1 MADPRPAIEILR
13 RLVALDTTSAKSNLP
28 LIQEVADY
36 LDRFRIKVRLSGEDT
51 SVKANLFA
59 TIGPEEPGGIV
70 LSGHSDVVPVA
81 GQPWTTDPFRLAER
95 DGRLY
100 GRGTTDMKG
109 FIACT
114 LALVPELAA
123 ARLEQPVHLA
133 FSYDEEVGCVG
144 VRSLISL
151 IGSELPRPKLAIIGE
166 PTEMKVVN
174 AHKGISSQT
183 TTVTGRDGHSSRP
196 QAGVNAV
203 AYAAE
208 IIGFL
213 NRLAEEYGSRSEAD
227 PRFDPPGTT
236 FNVGIISGGTA
247 VNIIA
252 RECRFRWE
260 FRPAPGIDPG
270 EILDRLGAFV
280 AAAILPR
287 MRAVD
292 RRADV
297 VTTVDAAAP
306 PLVPIDGSPA
316 EELALQLSGTNACH
330 AVSYVCEAG
339 LFARAGV
346 PAVVC
351 GPGSIAQA
359 HQPDEYVAISQLE
372 ACSAFL
378 RRLVPRVT
386 TRPAAQAAPTG

>member
-1 MADPRPAIEILR
+1 MADPKAAIEILR
-13 RLVALDTTSAKSNLP
+13 RLVALDTTSARSNLP
-28 LIQEVADY
+28 LIEDVANY
-36 LDRFRIKVRLSGEDT
+36 LDGFGITVRLSGADT

-70 LSGHSDVVPVA
+70 LSGHSDVVPVD
-81 GQPWTTDPFRLAER
+81 GQPWTSDPFYLDER
-95 DGRLY
+95 DGRLF
-100 GRGTTDMKG
+100 GRGASDMKG
-109 FIACT
+109 FIACA
-114 LALVPELAA
+114 LALVPELASR
-123 ARLEQPVHLA
+123 RLKQPVHFA

-144 VRSLISL
+144 VRSLIGL
-151 IGSELPRPKLAIIGE
+151 IGRELPRPRLAIIGE
-166 PTEMKVVN
+166 PTEMRVVN

-213 NRLAEEYGSRSEAD
+213 NRLAEEYAGRPD
-227 PRFDPPGTT
+227 RDMRFDPPGTT
-236 FNVGIISGGTA
+236 FNVGMIMGGTA

-260 FRPAPGIDPG
+260 FRPTPGVDPR
-270 EILDRLGAFV
+270 EILDRLDRYV
-280 AAAILPR
+280 AGEILPR

-292 RRADV
+292 RNAAV
-297 VTTVDAAAP
+297 VTTVDATAP
-306 PLVPIDGSPA
+306 TLAPVEGSPA
-316 EELALQLSGTNACH
+316 EELALHLSGTNACH
-330 AVSYVCEAG
+330 AASYVCEAG
-339 LFARAGV
+339 LFAAAGI

-359 HQPDEYVAISQLE
+359 HQPDEFIAVSQIAACAGFLE
-372 ACSAFL
+372 
-378 RRLVPRVT
+378 RMIPRLI
-386 TRPAAQAAPTG
+386 A